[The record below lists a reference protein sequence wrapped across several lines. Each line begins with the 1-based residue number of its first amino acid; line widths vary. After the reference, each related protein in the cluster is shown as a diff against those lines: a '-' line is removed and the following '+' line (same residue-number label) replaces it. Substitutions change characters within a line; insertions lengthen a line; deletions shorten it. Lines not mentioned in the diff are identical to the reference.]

1 MSSPARPLR
10 YRGRGQPPPG
20 IHTLEQV
27 RTIQRVIASEGVWIQ
42 AVQGDGAEPTYGYTV
57 GLNRMGHP
65 ELIVTG
71 MDCPSACNVL
81 DMVSHPVLEHG
92 LRLHAGMVLDLG
104 APLAGLIEVVRPGWW
119 LAIAREL
126 SMQPVTA
133 LQVALSDEE
142 LRLPGT
148 DDFDDYGLDQPLLG
162 NPVWTV
168 PGWVAPNPVSIF
180 DPPAAGGES
189 ATL

>member
-20 IHTLEQV
+20 IHSMAQL
-27 RTIQRVIASEGVWIQ
+27 RNIQRCIESDGLWIQ
-42 AVQGDGAEPTYGYTV
+42 AVHGDEPETTYGYTV
-57 GLNRMGHP
+57 GLSEIGQP
-65 ELIVTG
+65 ELVVTG
-71 MDCPSACNVL
+71 MGCPSVCNVL
-81 DMVSHPVLEHG
+81 EMIAHPVLEHG
-92 LRLHAGMVLDLG
+92 LRLQAGMVLDLG
-104 APLAGLIEVVRPGWW
+104 APLAGLIEVARPGWW

-126 SMQPVTA
+126 SQQPVTA

-142 LRLPGT
+142 LRLPVT
-148 DDFDDYGLDQPLLG
+148 PRYDETLVQPLLG

-168 PGWVAPNPVSIF
+168 PGWRAPDPISIF
-180 DPPAAGGES
+180 DPPTTGGES

>member
-20 IHTLEQV
+20 IHTLDQL
-27 RTIQRVIASEGVWIQ
+27 RAIQRAIAEDGVWLQ
-42 AVQGDGAEPTYGYTV
+42 AVHGDGPETTFGYTV
-57 GLNRMGHP
+57 GLSRLNHP

-71 MDCPSACNVL
+71 MGCPSACNVL
-81 DMVSHPVLEHG
+81 EMITHPVLEHG
-92 LRLHAGMVLDLG
+92 LRLRAGMVLDLG
-104 APLAGLIEVVRPGWW
+104 APHAGLIEVARPGWW

-126 SMQPVTA
+126 SQQPMTA

-148 DDFDDYGLDQPLLG
+148 PEFADNFVQPLLG

-168 PGWVAPNPVSIF
+168 PGWRSPEPVSIF
-180 DPPAAGGES
+180 NPPSAGGES